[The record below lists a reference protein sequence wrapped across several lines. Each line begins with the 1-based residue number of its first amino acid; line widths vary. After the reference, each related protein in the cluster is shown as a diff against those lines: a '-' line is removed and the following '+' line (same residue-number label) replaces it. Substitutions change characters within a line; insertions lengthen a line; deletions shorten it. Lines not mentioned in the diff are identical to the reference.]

1 MFMKTAI
8 SIPDQFY
15 EAAEQLA
22 QRLGLSRSGLYAAA
36 VRRFVAEHRRL
47 EVTERLDQIY
57 SDEAAR
63 VDPIL
68 DTLQFAALEPE
79 DW

>member
-1 MFMKTAI
+1 MDMKTAI
-8 SIPDQFY
+8 SIPDQVY

-22 QRLGLSRSGLYAAA
+22 QRLGLSRSRLYATA
-36 VRRFVAEHRRL
+36 VRCFVAEHQHL
-47 EVTERLDQIY
+47 EVTESLNQIY
-57 SDEAAR
+57 GDEATR

-68 DTLQFAALEPE
+68 DTLQLATLDSE